1 MQPKDLQQT
10 TVQSHQQVQQLDD
23 FRIAFGGEG
32 ECQLTHARNN
42 HTMVHFDFIEVG
54 TSDFDTLLQDLA
66 YDESRMHVSNVR
78 GISIEPLKCY
88 LDRLPNDPRVT
99 KVCAAISNFS
109 GKVKTFYVEPS
120 EISKHQLPHWM
131 RGCNSIITPH
141 PEVAT
146 NLKSLKL
153 EHLQIELE
161 VPCMTL
167 LEVVEKFNVSS
178 IGLLKL
184 DCEGHDPVI
193 LRNFI
198 ETFADKPLELLPKM
212 IQFEFNHLSSVSEV
226 QQIINELQEGKW
238 SYKTASRVP
247 NGDILLQRD

>member
-1 MQPKDLQQT
+1 M
-10 TVQSHQQVQQLDD
+10 
-23 FRIAFGGEG
+23 
-32 ECQLTHARNN
+32 LTFTRA
-42 HTMVHFDFIEVG
+42 MVHFDFIEVG

-66 YDESRMHVSNVR
+66 YDESRKNDNNVR

-109 GKVKTFYVEPS
+109 GNVKTFYIEPS
-120 EISKHQLPHWM
+120 AIARHNLPHWRM
-131 RGCNSIITPH
+131 RGCNSIIKPH
-141 PEVAT
+141 PEVVDG
-146 NLKSLKL
+146 LKTLKL

-167 LEVVEKFNVSS
+167 LEVVEKFQVTS

-198 ETFADKPLELLPKM
+198 ETFANQPTEMLPKR
-212 IQFEFNHLSSVSEV
+212 IQFECNHLSSVDEV
-226 QQIINELQEGKW
+226 QKIIEVLQQPNW
-238 SYKTASRVP
+238 SYESASRVP
-247 NGDILLQRD
+247 NGDVLLQRD